1 MTDNDI
7 ILIQEINRL
16 KANLNFDTPKRIE
29 SLIARIESH
38 PLWRYHKDGEID
50 QFSYVEWND
59 KDSFGYEVTMFL
71 PL

>member
-16 KANLNFDTPKRIE
+16 KSNPNFDTPKRIE
-29 SLIARIESH
+29 SLMSRLESH
-38 PLWRYHKDGEID
+38 PVWRYHKDGEID

-59 KDSFGYEVTMFL
+59 EDSVDYEVTVFL
-71 PL
+71 PV